1 MKMNH
6 EPTASGGLHPV
17 ILAHDEVGDE
27 EYVELRKMIKLEA
40 AIDFAITV
48 PMRTTYK
55 PLGLVSGWF
64 CRDAKFHSALG
75 IISEKAIARGEGA
88 KSAIVCRAGNDG
100 QPTRPGR
107 QFYEMVERARKITI
121 PKVNG
126 EYDPVEAEKV
136 WVGEMVKLGF
146 NPVGL

>member
-1 MKMNH
+1 MNQ
-6 EPTASGGLHPV
+6 EPAASAGLHPV
-17 ILAHDEVGDE
+17 IPTPDEVGDE
-27 EYVELRKMIKLEA
+27 EYVELKKMLKLEA

-64 CRDAKFHSALG
+64 WRDAKFHTALG
-75 IISEKAIARGEGA
+75 VISEKAMARGEGA
-88 KSAIVCRAGNDG
+88 KSAIVCRADKYG

-121 PKVNG
+121 PKLPNG
-126 EYDPVEAEKV
+126 EYDPAEAEKV